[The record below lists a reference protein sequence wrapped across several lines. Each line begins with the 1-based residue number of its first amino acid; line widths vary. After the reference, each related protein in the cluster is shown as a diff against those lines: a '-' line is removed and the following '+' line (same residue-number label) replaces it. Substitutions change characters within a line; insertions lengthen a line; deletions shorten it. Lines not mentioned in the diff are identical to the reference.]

1 MKILALDTA
10 TDNCSVA
17 LLIDGRLSSREER
30 LPRGH
35 AERLLPMVD
44 ELLAQ
49 CGTALRGLDAI
60 AYGRGPGAFTGVRL
74 AASVTQGLAFGA
86 GLPVVPVSDLRAVAQ
101 RAFDAAP
108 GAHVLVCSDA
118 RMQEV
123 YWACFERAADGLAA
137 PVGEERVSPPTQ
149 VSLPPAWADGTAGVG
164 SGFAAYPELART
176 LGARISPWSDILLPR
191 AAEIARLA
199 EPEVGAGRVLPA
211 DQAVPVYL
219 RDEVARLPAAAVIKL
234 TPG

>member
-10 TDNCSVA
+10 TENCSVA
-17 LLIDGRLSSREER
+17 LLIDGRLSTREER

-35 AERLLPMVD
+35 AERILTMVD
-44 ELLAQ
+44 ELLAES
-49 CGTALRGLDAI
+49 GIALRGLDAI

-108 GAHVLVCSDA
+108 DARVLVCSDA

-123 YWACFERAADGLAA
+123 YWACFERAADGLARPA
-137 PVGEERVSPPTQ
+137 GEERVSPPAQ
-149 VSLPPAWADGTAGVG
+149 VSLPEGWPDGTPGVG
-164 SGFAAYPELART
+164 SGFGAYPELART
-176 LGARISPWSDILLPR
+176 LAGRVKPGSDTLLPR
-191 AAEIARLA
+191 ARGNR
-199 EPEVGAGRVLPA
+199 PAGTAGSPRRAGFTGGSSSSGVFA
-211 DQAVPVYL
+211 
-219 RDEVARLPAAAVIKL
+219 
-234 TPG
+234 